1 MSSALTVDL
10 NRDRLHDVAVPGMY
24 TTDEAFYVA
33 LENHGEAVHIH
44 LHLDDTLSTVATL
57 EGGNHYVD
65 REGTTTVRVDVDR
78 VEEPVTG
85 KLKIVT
91 GYGAETAYV
100 DVTVEPFE
108 EENNSVQV
116 DEELSKPQR
125 NASQRRNPAKREPS
139 MSEKFGSR
147 SSSGVSLP
155 LVAFA
160 ALAVLLAL
168 IVGVVVNNGVVLVG
182 VGVVIG
188 GVLVALA
195 LQLR

>member
-1 MSSALTVDL
+1 LSEDVSSALTVDL
-10 NRDRLHDVAVPGMY
+10 NRDRLHDVAATSTY

-57 EGGNHYVD
+57 EGSNHYVKAGD
-65 REGTTTVRVDVDR
+65 TETVRVDVDS
-78 VEEPVTG
+78 VDEPVTG

-108 EENNSVQV
+108 EEKHTVQV
-116 DEELSKPQR
+116 DEDLAKPQR
-125 NASQRRNPAKREPS
+125 RERREREPS
-139 MSEKFGSR
+139 LGEQFSGVT
-147 SSSGVSLP
+147 SSGNTLP

-160 ALAVLLAL
+160 GLAILLAL
-168 IVGVVVNNGVVLVG
+168 SVAIVVDSAIVFVG

-188 GVLVALA
+188 AVLVALA

>member
-10 NRDRLHDVAVPGMY
+10 NRDHLHDVAATSTY

-44 LHLDDTLSTVATL
+44 LHLDDMLSSVATL
-57 EGGNHYVD
+57 EAGNHYVD
-65 REGTTTVRVDVDR
+65 ANGTETVRVDVDPGD
-78 VEEPVTG
+78 EPVTG
-85 KLKIVT
+85 KLKVVT
-91 GYGAETAYV
+91 GYGAEAAYV

-108 EENNSVQV
+108 EEKHAVQV

-125 NASQRRNPAKREPS
+125 REKRDREPS
-139 MSEKFGSR
+139 LGEQFGGV
-147 SSSGVSLP
+147 SSSSDVLP
-155 LVAFA
+155 LATFGG
-160 ALAVLLAL
+160 LAILLAL
-168 IVGVVVNNGVVLVG
+168 GVGVVVDSAVVFVG
-182 VGVVIG
+182 VGIVIG

>member
-10 NRDRLHDVAVPGMY
+10 NRDRLHDVAATNTY

-57 EGGNHYVD
+57 DGSNHYVD
-65 REGTTTVRVDVDR
+65 AGETTTVRVDVDPND
-78 VEEPVTG
+78 EPVTG

-91 GYGAETAYV
+91 GYGAETAYI
-100 DVTVEPFE
+100 DVTVEPYE
-108 EENNSVQV
+108 EEKHVVQV
-116 DEELSKPQR
+116 DEDLAKPQR
-125 NASQRRNPAKREPS
+125 RERQEREPS
-139 MSEKFGSR
+139 LSEQFS
-147 SSSGVSLP
+147 SATSSGNRLP

-160 ALAVLLAL
+160 GFAILLAL
-168 IVGVVVNNGVVLVG
+168 AIGVIVDSSVVLVG

-188 GVLVALA
+188 GVLAALA
-195 LQLR
+195 LQMR

>member
-57 EGGNHYVD
+57 DGGNHYVD
-65 REGTTTVRVDVDR
+65 RDGTTTVRVDVDP

-108 EENNSVQV
+108 EENHSVQV
-116 DEELSKPQR
+116 DEELGKPQR
-125 NASQRRNPAKREPS
+125 NTSQRRNPARREPS
-139 MSEKFGSR
+139 MSEKYGNG
-147 SSSGVSLP
+147 SSSDISLP

-160 ALAVLLAL
+160 ALAIILAL
-168 IVGVVVNNGVVLVG
+168 VVGLFVDSGVVLVG
-182 VGVVIG
+182 IGVVIG